1 MTASL
6 PLINLLTPLAESDL
20 VPVGLFRREFLGPEQ
35 HLCFQMNKNKWNHK
49 KIKSLKDVG
58 LLIKGV
64 SETVENEGK
73 KQKRGMLN

>member
-1 MTASL
+1 
-6 PLINLLTPLAESDL
+6 
-20 VPVGLFRREFLGPEQ
+20 
-35 HLCFQMNKNKWNHK
+35 MNKNKWNRK

-73 KQKRGMLN
+73 KQKRGMLNYAAKLGASLLGNRSAGKEVIQAGEGVILVGEGKYL